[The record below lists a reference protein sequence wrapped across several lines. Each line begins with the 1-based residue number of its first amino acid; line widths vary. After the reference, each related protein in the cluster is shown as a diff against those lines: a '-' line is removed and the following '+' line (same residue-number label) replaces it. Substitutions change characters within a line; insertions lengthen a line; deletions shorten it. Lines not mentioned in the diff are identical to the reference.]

1 MFDKEGVPRAGSGG
15 QKNQMRKFRI
25 NNAFHPKRRGDNQKA
40 VHVESGSASH
50 STVVKEEM
58 GWESIQVDQDVVMQG
73 TATFMTSSDL
83 SSKARSETNTSV
95 ISRQSLSTRSPDD
108 VFMFSSRPGTVRQTS
123 LKFYNNQV
131 IRVVEDL
138 VPKKPKKMKK
148 ASSLRMGQ
156 NKSKSQKRNAAGA
169 VRTLSL
175 PSLRADLAIGTS
187 KTNSGNDTTTSTT
200 TTGSTST
207 TTTTTNTN
215 NNNNND
221 KRSTSLTNIETGACQ
236 RTPAKCIHHKETKAI
251 LEPARPPKQN
261 SLRKTTSFQAIQ
273 ETVVPPKPAKSLSTG
288 SLNVSS
294 SPNKS
299 LKVHLDET
307 KPASLR
313 CKTQA
318 TKSILK
324 TSPKSIVKDD
334 TSITLP
340 AVDET
345 STSSFDP
352 IYPVSA
358 FRTEQRY
365 QRSGSNPSRHSL
377 SDRTLSAS
385 SVFSNASSVS
395 FGTVSIHSHQVILG
409 DNPSVRSGPPL
420 TLDWKPFDT
429 KTVDLD
435 SYERYFEEEGRR
447 RTYAELR
454 IPQGQREQL
463 LKELDYNKRMLRQ
476 VLREID
482 FIRRTSSFSEVA
494 SIGVSSDSGSSRTT
508 AYEAPFFIRIL
519 RPLGQRRQKQQE
531 KHHQNHVEEDE
542 VPTSVISYQI
552 DR

>member
-95 ISRQSLSTRSPDD
+95 ISRQSLSARSPDD

-148 ASSLRMGQ
+148 ANSLRMDQ
-156 NKSKSQKRNAAGA
+156 NKSKSQKRKAAGA

-175 PSLRADLAIGTS
+175 PSLQTDLAIDTS
-187 KTNSGNDTTTSTT
+187 KNNSGNNT
-200 TTGSTST
+200 
-207 TTTTTNTN
+207 TN
-215 NNNNND
+215 NNNNNNNNN